1 MAKRGRPR
9 IHPPKTP
16 KGEDP
21 KVTIGNLERQ
31 VRLLTDRCA
40 ELNEKRDEAM
50 AEADISEGL
59 AKLANER
66 ADNLEKVVL
75 RMEGYRDFA
84 REIIGSIELPLT
96 SSLP

>member
-31 VRLLTDRCA
+31 VRLLTDRCQELVKKLDGA
-40 ELNEKRDEAM
+40 EDDNKMWLDRL
-50 AEADISEGL
+50 AENHSQIE
-59 AKLANER
+59 EM
-66 ADNLEKVVL
+66 EKVIL

-84 REIIGSIELPLT
+84 REIIGCIELPLT